1 MRPRIPL
8 RARMA
13 LIWGVGFFVL
23 GVVMLATVGYL
34 IRQTIDDTPD
44 AVTNSIVTELG
55 LDVEQ
60 LDELVVADPSGTAVS
75 ASEIA
80 PLSAGPDCGGTNPHH
95 HDPGTRSPIPRRRSG
110 RCRMVARRAGDVA
123 HWLL

>member
-1 MRPRIPL
+1 
-8 RARMA
+8 MA

-60 LDELVVADPSGTAVS
+60 LDRPDDQIEPGLGCGQAVVGGPGAHGLEDQLPGLEEGF
-75 ASEIA
+75 EI
-80 PLSAGPDCGGTNPHH
+80 
-95 HDPGTRSPIPRRRSG
+95 
-110 RCRMVARRAGDVA
+110 VE
-123 HWLL
+123 